1 MKTQSVGTSD
11 TSVSTGIRNSKTA
24 FKEQEII
31 TSENGGEEPSMNFE
45 SRNPATG
52 ELLGVYPEHD
62 KAEINTRLQRAWD
75 GWRRWSR
82 TTLDV
87 RIAFLTRLAKLLEER
102 AEAYGRLITAEMGK
116 PLRDSISEIEKSAS
130 DARHFAEAGNTY
142 LKPQPIAGLE
152 AQIVYESLGPILAIQ
167 PWNLPFW
174 QVLRFF
180 NTAALVGNTAII
192 KHAETVQGSAE
203 ALEALVRDAGGP
215 EGLYVNLAI
224 RVEAVADVIA
234 DPRVRAATVT
244 GSVRAG
250 RAVAEEAARVGK
262 KVVLELGGSDPFI
275 VLADADLAK
284 AVQLGV
290 TSRYLNNGEGCICAK
305 RFLVAE
311 PLFDGF
317 VKAFVESSKAL
328 PMGDPTCDGVKLG
341 PLARSDLRDNLQRQV
356 RDAVKAGARVL
367 TGGEIPTGPGN
378 FYPPTV
384 LVGLPP
390 EAPVAK
396 EEFFGPVAVI
406 YSFKTEE
413 QAISLANGTEFG
425 LGSVICSRDLERAHH
440 IASRIEAGMVFIND
454 IVRSDPRAPFG
465 GFKASGYGRELG
477 AAGALELTNPKLIWE
492 GDKRENTNTSRT

>member
-1 MKTQSVGTSD
+1 
-11 TSVSTGIRNSKTA
+11 
-24 FKEQEII
+24 
-31 TSENGGEEPSMNFE
+31 MNFE

-52 ELLGVYPEHD
+52 ELLAVYPEHD

-75 GWRRWSR
+75 GWRVWSR
-82 TTLDV
+82 TPREV
-87 RIAFLTRLAKLLEER
+87 RSTFLTRLAKLLEER

-116 PLRDSISEIEKSAS
+116 PLRDAISEIKKSAL
-130 DARHFAEAGNTY
+130 DARHFAEAGEAY
-142 LKPQPIAGLE
+142 LKPQPVAGLQ
-152 AQIVYESLGPILAIQ
+152 AQIIYESLGPILAIQ

-180 NTAALVGNTAII
+180 ITAAFVGNTAIV

-224 RVEAVADVIA
+224 QVDAIAAVIA
-234 DPRVRAATVT
+234 DPRVRAATIT

-262 KVVLELGGSDPFI
+262 KVMLEIGGSDPFI
-275 VLADADLAK
+275 VLEDADLTK

-305 RFLVAE
+305 RFLVTE
-311 PLFDGF
+311 PLFDAF
-317 VKAFVESSKAL
+317 VKAFVEHSKAL
-328 PMGDPTCDGVKLG
+328 PMGDPMSDEVKLG
-341 PLARSDLRDNLQRQV
+341 PLARSDVRDNLHRQV
-356 RDAVKAGARVL
+356 CDAVKAGARVL
-367 TGGEIPTGPGN
+367 TGGQIPTGPGN

-384 LVGLPP
+384 LVGVPP
-390 EAPVAK
+390 ESPIAK
-396 EEFFGPVAVI
+396 EEFFGPVAII

-413 QAISLANGTEFG
+413 EAIRLANGTDFG
-425 LGSVICSRDLERAHH
+425 LGSVICSRDLERADH
-440 IASRIEAGMVFIND
+440 IARRIEAGMVFIND

-477 AAGALELTNPKLIWE
+477 APGSLELTNPKLIWQ
-492 GDKRENTNTSRT
+492 GA

>member
-1 MKTQSVGTSD
+1 M
-11 TSVSTGIRNSKTA
+11 
-24 FKEQEII
+24 
-31 TSENGGEEPSMNFE
+31 PSAR
-45 SRNPATG
+45 SRNPPWPPAISPKWASLT
-52 ELLGVYPEHD
+52 LGHSPSPAY
-62 KAEINTRLQRAWD
+62 RLRLCMN
-75 GWRRWSR
+75 RWGRSCLFSR
-82 TTLDV
+82 GTC
-87 RIAFLTRLAKLLEER
+87 
-102 AEAYGRLITAEMGK
+102 
-116 PLRDSISEIEKSAS
+116 
-130 DARHFAEAGNTY
+130 
-142 LKPQPIAGLE
+142 
-152 AQIVYESLGPILAIQ
+152 
-167 PWNLPFW
+167 PFW

-203 ALEALVRDAGGP
+203 ALESLVRDAGGP

-224 RVEAVADVIA
+224 QVEAVAAVIA

-275 VLADADLAK
+275 VLEDADLAK

-311 PLFDGF
+311 PLFD
-317 VKAFVESSKAL
+317 AFVEAFVEHSKTFR
-328 PMGDPTCDGVKLG
+328 MGDPMSDGVKLG
-341 PLARSDLRDNLQRQV
+341 PLARSDVRDNLHRQV

-367 TGGEIPTGPGN
+367 TGGQIPTGPGN

-384 LVGLPP
+384 LVGLTP
-390 EAPVAK
+390 EASIAK
-396 EEFFGPVAVI
+396 EEFFGPVAII

-413 QAISLANGTEFG
+413 EAISLANGTDFG
-425 LGSVICSRDLERAHH
+425 LGSVICSRDLKRAHH
-440 IASRIEAGMVFIND
+440 IARQIEAGMVFIND
-454 IVRSDPRAPFG
+454 IVHSDPRAPFG

-477 AAGALELTNPKLIWE
+477 APGALELTNPKLIWQ
-492 GDKRENTNTSRT
+492 GDFRSLESAEVGEFSLLSLHQDV

>member
-1 MKTQSVGTSD
+1 M
-11 TSVSTGIRNSKTA
+11 
-24 FKEQEII
+24 I

-52 ELLGVYPEHD
+52 ELLAVYPEHD

-116 PLRDSISEIEKSAS
+116 PLRDSISEIEKSAL
-130 DARHFAEAGNTY
+130 DARHLAEAGEVY
-142 LKPQPIAGLE
+142 LKPQPVAGLQ
-152 AQIVYESLGPILAIQ
+152 AQIVYESLGPILAIE
-167 PWNLPFW
+167 PRNLPFW

-224 RVEAVADVIA
+224 QVKAIAAVIA
-234 DPRVRAATVT
+234 DPRVRAVTIT

-275 VLADADLAK
+275 VLEDADLAK

-290 TSRYLNNGEGCICAK
+290 ASRYLNNGEGCICAK

-311 PLFDGF
+311 PLFDAF
-317 VKAFVESSKAL
+317 VKAFVEHSKAL
-328 PMGDPTCDGVKLG
+328 PMGDPMSDGVKLG
-341 PLARSDLRDNLQRQV
+341 PLARSDIRDIPARWAWVPASSPCKIINAGNQRRKLMIFEFEHTDEYRISAPQEV
-356 RDAVKAGARVL
+356 E
-367 TGGEIPTGPGN
+367 GEI
-378 FYPPTV
+378 
-384 LVGLPP
+384 
-390 EAPVAK
+390 
-396 EEFFGPVAVI
+396 
-406 YSFKTEE
+406 
-413 QAISLANGTEFG
+413 
-425 LGSVICSRDLERAHH
+425 
-440 IASRIEAGMVFIND
+440 
-454 IVRSDPRAPFG
+454 
-465 GFKASGYGRELG
+465 
-477 AAGALELTNPKLIWE
+477 
-492 GDKRENTNTSRT
+492 